1 MMRTLAK
8 PRQGGTTRPDS
19 GDVPITRKKVPAS
32 APVLPER
39 YEDRGVLA
47 RGGYGEVR
55 RVLDRAVERM
65 VAMKLL
71 ALEHLDSR
79 NVRARFDH
87 EARVTATL
95 EHPGIIPVH
104 DRGVLADGRPW
115 FTMKEVRGQTF
126 DAVIAAVH
134 TASSAGG
141 WGATEGGWTMR
152 RLVES
157 FARIAETVGYA
168 HSRGIV
174 HRDLKPKNLM
184 VGAFG
189 EVLVMDWGI
198 AQTGRLTDTSP
209 QVDVDMPPTPSEIE
223 TSIGEVFGTLAYMS
237 PEQARG
243 EVREI
248 GAASDVFSLGLVLF
262 ELLCGARAFAGPSA
276 VVWARVADGRVPTL
290 EPLDDGPPIPE
301 ELVAVFQRAT
311 ARLSEERYP
320 TSNEL
325 AAAVRQWLDGDARRN
340 RAREMAAQALA
351 LAPEIEELRAEER
364 RTREQAT
371 SLAADLRTFDPV
383 EKKRSAWRAE
393 DEADRLVREIE
404 LKEAEEVEILR
415 AALQYDE
422 TLPEAHERLA
432 DLYRSRL
439 ADAEARNAPGD
450 AARWE
455 LLLRRHDRG
464 RNRAFLDGRG
474 ALTLHSEP
482 RGARALLRRFT
493 LIDRRLVL
501 EDGVDLG
508 RTPIDAREL
517 AAGSYVV
524 ELSAAGHETVRYALR
539 IGRDEHWDGVRPGSS
554 EPTPIALPARGTLG
568 PDDVYVPSG
577 FVFVG
582 GDALAPQPV
591 PRQRVWIDAF
601 VMRRFPVTNAEYIE
615 FLDDLV
621 ATGRAADAERYEPRA
636 TLGTDAEQSN
646 RPAFA
651 RVGGRFVVAPDE
663 NGREVRADWPVALVD
678 WHAAI
683 AYAAWCAEKT
693 GAPWRV
699 PNELEWEKAARGA
712 DERAYP
718 WGAFAEPTWACIL
731 GATESAPSRASIHAF
746 EQDVSPYGIR
756 GLAGNVRDWCADEW
770 KLRGPDVEG
779 GVLRIAAPSSSDEFR
794 VIRGG
799 AWNTVPAF
807 ARSAGR
813 FASRPTERFAV
824 VGFRIARSV

>member
-1 MMRTLAK
+1 
-8 PRQGGTTRPDS
+8 
-19 GDVPITRKKVPAS
+19 VPITRRTVPTI
-32 APVLPER
+32 PPTLPDR
-39 YEDRGVLA
+39 YQDRGIIA

-55 RVLDRAVERM
+55 RVFDRDVERQ

-71 ALEHLDSR
+71 ALEHLDSTI
-79 NVRARFDH
+79 VRARFDH

-104 DRGVLADGRPW
+104 DRGELTDGRPW
-115 FTMKEVRGQTF
+115 FTMKEVRGQTL
-126 DAVIAAVH
+126 DAVIASVH
-134 TASSAGG
+134 TASSAAG
-141 WGATEGGWTMR
+141 WAATEGGWTMR
-152 RLVES
+152 RLVET

-198 AQTGRLTDTSP
+198 AQTGRVADIA
-209 QVDVDMPPTPSEIE
+209 QDVAAIPSIPPELE

-243 EVREI
+243 EVRDI
-248 GAASDVFSLGLVLF
+248 GTSSDVFSLGLVLF
-262 ELLCGARAFAGPSA
+262 ELLSGARAFAGPSA
-276 VVWARVADGRVPTL
+276 VVWARVADGRAPVL
-290 EPLDDGPPIPE
+290 EPLANGPPIPE
-301 ELVAVFQRAT
+301 ELVAVYRRAT
-311 ARLSEERYP
+311 ARGLDDRYP

-325 AAAVRQWLDGDARRN
+325 ATAVRQWLDGDARRN

-364 RTREQAT
+364 RTREHAT
-371 SLAADLRTFDPV
+371 SLATDLRTFDPV
-383 EKKRSAWRAE
+383 DKKRPAWRAE
-393 DEADRLVREIE
+393 DEADRLAREIE
-404 LKEAEEVEILR
+404 VKEAEEVEILR

-439 ADAEARNAPGD
+439 TEAEARNAPRD

-464 RNRAFLDGRG
+464 RNRAFLEGRG

-482 RGARALLRRFT
+482 KGARALLRRFT
-493 LIDRRLVL
+493 LIDRRLML
-501 EDGVDLG
+501 DDGVDLG
-508 RTPIDAREL
+508 RAPIEAREL
-517 AAGSYVV
+517 GAGSYVV
-524 ELSAAGHETVRYALR
+524 ELSAKGHEAVRYPIR
-539 IGRDEHWDGVRPGSS
+539 IGRDEHWDGVRPG
-554 EPTPIALPARGTLG
+554 ETAPTPIALPARGSLG
-568 PDDVYVPSG
+568 ADDVYVPAG
-577 FVFVG
+577 FVIVG
-582 GDALAPQPV
+582 GDPLAPQPV
-591 PRQRVWIDAF
+591 PRRRVWIDAY

-615 FLDDLV
+615 FLDHLV
-621 ATGRAADAERYEPRA
+621 ANGRAADAERFEPRA
-636 TLGTDAEQSN
+636 PLGTDAERSN
-646 RPAFA
+646 RPAF
-651 RVGGRFVVAPDE
+651 GRDGDRFAVAPDE
-663 NGREVRADWPVALVD
+663 NGREVQADWPVALVD
-678 WHAAI
+678 WHAAT
-683 AYAAWCAEKT
+683 AFAAWTAERT
-693 GAPWRV
+693 GVPWRL
-699 PNELEWEKAARGA
+699 PSELEWEKAARGV

-746 EQDVSPYGIR
+746 ENDVSPYGIR

-770 KLRGPDVEG
+770 RLRGPDLDG
-779 GVLRIAAPSSSDEFR
+779 DALRIAPPSSSDEFR

-824 VGFRIARSV
+824 VGFRIARSL